1 MRFHLS
7 ELYTTYLVNI
17 FATLNNLNLKMH
29 EYNHSIAFHSSVN
42 AFKVTLKLW
51 HLYQKYGVFPH
62 TLNL

>member
-29 EYNHSIAFHSSVN
+29 EYNHYSSVN

-62 TLNL
+62 TLNQLL